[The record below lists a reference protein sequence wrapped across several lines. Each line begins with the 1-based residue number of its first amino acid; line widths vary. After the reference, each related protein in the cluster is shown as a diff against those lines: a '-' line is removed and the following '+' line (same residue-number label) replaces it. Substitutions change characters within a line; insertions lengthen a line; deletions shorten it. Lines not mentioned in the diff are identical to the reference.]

1 MSRKEL
7 EQNGIWP
14 FTTITLFSS
23 KWKVL
28 IIRDLLNG
36 TMPYSELKESVS
48 GISQKCSH
56 KV

>member
-36 TMPYSELKESVS
+36 TMPYSELKKSVS
-48 GISQKCSH
+48 GISQKC
-56 KV
+56 